1 MDVSE
6 TLKSAWAAVEEA
18 GLPEQIQ
25 QVAFREAVRLL
36 VPSQVLAVPTATGST
51 SGQAG
56 NSQMM
61 NGFVESSASRG
72 AASDDGLKIAEAE
85 SVILDRV
92 ERQTGVS
99 RAKLDDL
106 VYLDDGVLKISLP
119 GIKLGKNNADK
130 TRAIAQILT
139 IVRGFGLDEVETSL
153 ELVRDEAQRLK
164 CYDSSNFS
172 AHVRALDGYLVTGSG
187 TNRRIRAKSGGIN
200 GFPAFVDDI
209 LGVS

>member
-1 MDVSE
+1 MEVSE
-6 TLKSAWAAVEEA
+6 TLRRAWTAVEDA
-18 GLPEQIQ
+18 GLPEEIQ

-36 VPSQVLAVPTATGST
+36 VPGQVLTAPAVTANA

-61 NGFVESSASRG
+61 SGFPGSSTSRG
-72 AASDDGLKIAEAE
+72 ASSDDGLKITEAE
-85 SVILDRV
+85 SVILDKV
-92 ERQTGVS
+92 EQQTGVP
-99 RAKLDDL
+99 RAKLAEL

-130 TRAIAQILT
+130 TRAVAQILT
-139 IVRGFGLDEVETSL
+139 IVRGFGLDEDETSL

-172 AHVRALDGYLVTGSG
+172 AHVKALDGYLVAGNG
-187 TNRRIRAKSGGIN
+187 GNRRIRAKSGGIS
-200 GFPAFVDDI
+200 GFPAFVEKI
-209 LGVS
+209 LGES